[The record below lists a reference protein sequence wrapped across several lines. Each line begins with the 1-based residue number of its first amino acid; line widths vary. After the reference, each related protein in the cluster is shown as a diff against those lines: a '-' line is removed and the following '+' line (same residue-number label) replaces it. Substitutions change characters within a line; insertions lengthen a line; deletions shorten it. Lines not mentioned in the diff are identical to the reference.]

1 MLPLLVATP
10 ASATTTVI
18 IRESVAVKMIMIV
31 TPCAPGRISL

>member
-1 MLPLLVATP
+1 MWARERWMGWTAT
-10 ASATTTVI
+10 

>member
-10 ASATTTVI
+10 ASTTTVM
-18 IRESVAVKMIMIV
+18 IRESVAVKMMMIV

>member
-10 ASATTTVI
+10 ASATTTVR
-18 IRESVAVKMIMIV
+18 IRESVAVKIAMIV

>member
-1 MLPLLVATP
+1 MLPQLVATP

-18 IRESVAVKMIMIV
+18 IKESVAVKMIMIV